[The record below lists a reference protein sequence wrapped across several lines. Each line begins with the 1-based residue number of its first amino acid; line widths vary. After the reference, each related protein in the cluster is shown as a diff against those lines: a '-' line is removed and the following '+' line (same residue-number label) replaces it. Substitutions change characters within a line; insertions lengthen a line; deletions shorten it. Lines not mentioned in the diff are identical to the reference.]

1 MEHFSCF
8 LLFCSSSTSLLE
20 RLGVD
25 MNVLEA
31 LNVVFDFLARL
42 GGFLAFLFFLA
53 MGVKF
58 WMEADQKE
66 EETE

>member
-1 MEHFSCF
+1 
-8 LLFCSSSTSLLE
+8 
-20 RLGVD
+20 

-31 LNVVFDFLARL
+31 LNVVFEFLARL